1 MDTIF
6 ITSLRTCR
14 FRRGLQLLKIVTLVV
29 SLLRIEGTGLEKTMV
44 KEVEIG
50 KGVGEAGEEGEEENN
65 LG

>member
-1 MDTIF
+1 
-6 ITSLRTCR
+6 
-14 FRRGLQLLKIVTLVV
+14 VTLVV